1 MDVDMEEI
9 GKTIQ
14 LLYDAIMF
22 IESTRGNL
30 SPFVPTQNSVGEQ
43 LVEYI
48 DAFIAKLKEEK
59 STVVYYEPGCGDA
72 SFARKVALSIKSLYI
87 VCLEI
92 DKYLAYNA
100 RKRLESLYADVVI
113 GDLSSFRPR
122 RADIVYAYLL
132 PRAVK
137 YVLHTLQGLG
147 SIVLSLD
154 YPAEDSKGV
163 YELAILRV
171 DNRSLYVYVS

>member
-1 MDVDMEEI
+1 MEEL
-9 GKTIQ
+9 GETIQ

-22 IESTRGNL
+22 IESTQGNL
-30 SPFVPTQNSVGEQ
+30 SPFVPTQDSIGEQ
-43 LVEYI
+43 LVKYI
-48 DAFIAKLKEEK
+48 DTFAATVTERKNI
-59 STVVYYEPGCGDA
+59 VVYYEPGCGNA
-72 SFARKVALSIKSLYI
+72 SFAEKVALRIKLLYI

-92 DKYLAYNA
+92 DRYLAYDA
-100 RKRLESLYADVVI
+100 RKRLESLYADVVL

-137 YVLHTLQGLG
+137 HVLHTLQGLG

-171 DNRSLYVYVS
+171 DNRNLYIYSS

>member
-1 MDVDMEEI
+1 MEEL
-9 GKTIQ
+9 GETIQ

-22 IESTRGNL
+22 IESTQGNL
-30 SPFVPTQNSVGEQ
+30 SPFVATQDSIGEQ
-43 LVEYI
+43 LVRYI
-48 DAFIAKLKEEK
+48 DTFVAKLKEE
-59 STVVYYEPGCGDA
+59 TNIVVYYEPGCGDA
-72 SFARKVALSIKSLYI
+72 SFARRVALSIKSLYI

-92 DKYLAYNA
+92 DSYLAYDA
-100 RKRLESLYADVVI
+100 RERLESLYADVVL

-122 RADIVYAYLL
+122 KADIVYAYLL

-137 YVLHTLQGLG
+137 HVLHTLQGLG

-163 YELAILRV
+163 YELAILRI

>member
-1 MDVDMEEI
+1 MEEI

-22 IESTRGNL
+22 IESARGNL
-30 SPFVPTQNSVGEQ
+30 SPFVPTQDSIGEQ
-43 LVEYI
+43 LVRYI
-48 DAFIAKLKEEK
+48 DTFVAKLKDEENI
-59 STVVYYEPGCGDA
+59 VVYYEPGCGDA
-72 SFARKVALSIKSLYI
+72 SFARKVALSIKSLYV

-92 DKYLAYNA
+92 DKYLAHDA

-137 YVLHTLQGLG
+137 HVLHTLQGLG

-163 YELAILRV
+163 YELAVLRV